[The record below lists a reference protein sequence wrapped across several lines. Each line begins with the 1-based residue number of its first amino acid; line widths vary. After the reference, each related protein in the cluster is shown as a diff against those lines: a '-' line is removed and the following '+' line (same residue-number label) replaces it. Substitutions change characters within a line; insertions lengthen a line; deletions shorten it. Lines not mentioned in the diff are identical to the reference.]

1 MAAQLGNY
9 VLETAT
15 APGTGGF
22 TLNGAEA
29 NRRSF
34 SAAFPNGGNVLYF
47 ADDGSQAEW
56 GIGTLTV
63 GTPST
68 LARSTVLG
76 NTAGT
81 KVALN
86 FPGSV
91 EVYNEIPAEMV
102 PVLEQDGSLT
112 LAGGLTVNGKTIVQK
127 VDDFTSQEAVPAA
140 QADGRYLKLAV
151 GLVATDTAVDALW
164 VDLTT
169 EKGFPRFGFTGANGT
184 TYGAYGVAKVNA
196 LISGCIQNTNPGI
209 AKALA
214 GTSLCVNPAD
224 SLPYLAYNGNTQIAA
239 LALDSQ
245 KLGYSG
251 GQVNYL
257 RVGTSLFVLGNECA
271 VYNSAANAWVN
282 TYVDSNGNA
291 TWDLNGGSPDNN
303 TGNKNWFRMAPN
315 GHLQTGKGT
324 VAFQDD
330 LPVGVDQR
338 IQSFSVSIADG
349 GSITFPVAFS
359 GVPTSIQLQCMQTN
373 SRITVANPT
382 SAPQAWGIPSVGIQ
396 IVAGDHTQAV
406 TTPITVWVTAIGPK

>member
-112 LAGGLTVNGKTIVQK
+112 LAGGLTVKGKTLVQN

-140 QADGRYLKLAV
+140 QADLRYLKLAV

-196 LISGCIQNTNPGI
+196 LIGGCLQNTNPGI
-209 AKALA
+209 ANALA

-224 SLPYLAYNGNTQIAA
+224 GLPYLAYNSNTKVVP

-257 RVGTSLFVLGNECA
+257 RVGTSLCVLGNECA

-303 TGNKNWFRMAPN
+303 TGNKNWLRMAPD
-315 GHLQTGKGT
+315 GGVTTGKGT
-324 VAFQDD
+324 VAFSGDISITSPDENTLIQHFAVGSTPTMARIDFPIKFGGIPRVIVNATQPAGGTTV
-330 LPVGVDQR
+330 LPVNPGGVDEAGFTAV
-338 IQSFSVSIADG
+338 IWS
-349 GSITFPVAFS
+349 GST
-359 GVPTSIQLQCMQTN
+359 
-373 SRITVANPT
+373 
-382 SAPQAWGIPSVGIQ
+382 AWGLDII
-396 IVAGDHTQAV
+396 AV
-406 TTPITVWVTAIGPK
+406 GPKAS

>member
-112 LAGGLTVNGKTIVQK
+112 LAGGLTVTGKTLVQN
-127 VDDFTSQEAVPAA
+127 VDDFTTQEPVPAA
-140 QADGRYLKLAV
+140 QADVRYLQR
-151 GLVATDTAVDALW
+151 VAA
-164 VDLTT
+164 
-169 EKGFPRFGFTGANGT
+169 
-184 TYGAYGVAKVNA
+184 
-196 LISGCIQNTNPGI
+196 
-209 AKALA
+209 
-214 GTSLCVNPAD
+214 
-224 SLPYLAYNGNTQIAA
+224 GNTEVDFVPNYAGINRSSGEIWLQYKDDSGTIKYAFA
-239 LALDSQ
+239 QVAGDYATNTELDTETTNRESADNALDSQ

-282 TYVDSNGNA
+282 IYVDSNGNA

-303 TGNKNWFRMAPN
+303 TGNKNWLRMAPD
-315 GHLQTGKGT
+315 GSITTSKGS
-324 VAFQDD
+324 VAFQAD
-330 LPVGVDQR
+330 LPIDANQR

-349 GSITFPVAFS
+349 GSIDFPVKFS
-359 GVPTSIQLQCMQTN
+359 GVPTSIQLLCMQRS
-373 SRITVANPT
+373 SRMTVANPT
-382 SAPQAWGIPSVGIQ
+382 AAPTASGIPSVGIQ

>member
-15 APGTGGF
+15 SPGTGGF

-29 NRRSF
+29 NRRAF
-34 SAAFPNGGNVLYF
+34 SAAFPSGGNVFYF

-112 LAGGLTVNGKTIVQK
+112 LAGGLTVKGKALVQD

-140 QADGRYLKLAV
+140 QADERYFKNSGGTVTNGYFDGV
-151 GLVATDTAVDALW
+151 GLW
-164 VDLTT
+164 
-169 EKGFPRFGFTGANGT
+169 GGSGANGAAEAGDIT
-184 TYGAYGVAKVNA
+184 WGTQFVSRITYLAN
-196 LISGCIQNTNPGI
+196 
-209 AKALA
+209 AKALFCLRDDFDNYTFA
-214 GTSLCVNPAD
+214 SVQLTDANKDWLEWQFRQDGQIYLPDGSQVATRNWANSTFLTTSGAANYLLKSDASNTYLSKADASNTYEKSGNCVTNGTYQAD
-224 SLPYLAYNGNTQIAA
+224 FATTNASVINLPY
-239 LALDSQ
+239 
-245 KLGYSG
+245 
-251 GQVNYL
+251 
-257 RVGTSLFVLGNECA
+257 
-271 VYNSAANAWVN
+271 
-282 TYVDSNGNA
+282 
-291 TWDLNGGSPDNN
+291 
-303 TGNKNWFRMAPN
+303 
-315 GHLQTGKGT
+315 GK
-324 VAFQDD
+324 
-330 LPVGVDQR
+330 R
-338 IQSFSVSIADG
+338 ILSFSVSIADG
-349 GSITFPVAFS
+349 DSIDFPMAFS
-359 GVPTSIQLQCMQTN
+359 GVPTSIQLECMQSS
-373 SRITVANPT
+373 SRMTKANPT
-382 SAPQAWGIPSVGIQ
+382 ALPTASGIPSVGIQ

>member
-15 APGTGGF
+15 SSGTGGF

-29 NRRSF
+29 NRRPF
-34 SAAFPNGGNVLYF
+34 SAAFPNGGNVFYF

-112 LAGGLTVNGKTIVQK
+112 LAGGLTVNGKTIVQE

-140 QADGRYLKLAV
+140 QADGRYIRSPSNPSTDYRVEFISRNKGNGGIFVLTEDGSNTMLQPAGDYATNPALQSVNTNLQNQINNRVLKTGDQVDWLRV
-151 GLVATDTAVDALW
+151 GGALW
-164 VDLTT
+164 V
-169 EKGFPRFGFTGANGT
+169 
-184 TYGAYGVAKVNA
+184 
-196 LISGCIQNTNPGI
+196 
-209 AKALA
+209 
-214 GTSLCVNPAD
+214 
-224 SLPYLAYNGNTQIAA
+224 
-239 LALDSQ
+239 
-245 KLGYSG
+245 
-251 GQVNYL
+251 
-257 RVGTSLFVLGNECA
+257 LGNQCA
-271 VYNSAANAWVN
+271 VYNSVPNAWVN
-282 TYVDSNGNA
+282 TYVDNNNCA
-291 TWDLNGGSPDNN
+291 TLDLNGGSPANN
-303 TGNKNWFRMAPN
+303 TGNTNWLRMAPD

-324 VAFQDD
+324 VAFQSD
-330 LPVGVDQR
+330 LPVGADQR

-349 GSITFPVAFS
+349 DSIDFPVEFS
-359 GVPTSIQLQCMQTN
+359 GVPTSIQLQCMQSS
-373 SRITVANPT
+373 SRMTVANPT
-382 SAPQAWGIPSVGIQ
+382 AAPTASGIPSVGIQ

>member
-15 APGTGGF
+15 SPGTGGF

-29 NRRSF
+29 NRRAF
-34 SAAFPNGGNVLYF
+34 SAAFPSGGNVFYF

-112 LAGGLTVNGKTIVQK
+112 LAGGLTVKGKTLVQN

-140 QADGRYLKLAV
+140 QADLRYLQLAT
-151 GLVATDTAVDALW
+151 GLLNTDTAVKAFW

-169 EKGFPRFGFTGANGT
+169 ETGFPRFGVTGADGK

-196 LISGCIQNTNPGI
+196 LMTAEAQARSTADGTLQDNINGKVDKNTGAMTALTVSIGAGSFQMTNTAAPGYATWYRPTGTATDGVLDLYSDVGS
-209 AKALA
+209 AKANVMRITADGGINILGPGTFQKA
-214 GTSLCVNPAD
+214 G
-224 SLPYLAYNGNTQIAA
+224 
-239 LALDSQ
+239 
-245 KLGYSG
+245 
-251 GQVNYL
+251 
-257 RVGTSLFVLGNECA
+257 
-271 VYNSAANAWVN
+271 
-282 TYVDSNGNA
+282 
-291 TWDLNGGSPDNN
+291 
-303 TGNKNWFRMAPN
+303 KN
-315 GHLQTGKGT
+315 
-324 VAFQDD
+324 VAMEDD
-330 LPVGVDQR
+330 LPIGAGER

-349 GSITFPVAFS
+349 GSIDFPEAFS
-359 GVPTSIQLQCMQTN
+359 GVPTSIQLLCMQSS
-373 SRITVANPT
+373 SRMTVANPT
-382 SAPQAWGIPSVGIQ
+382 AAPTASGIPSVGIQ

>member
-15 APGTGGF
+15 SPGTGGF

-29 NRRSF
+29 NRRAF
-34 SAAFPNGGNVLYF
+34 STAFPNGGNVLYF

-112 LAGGLTVNGKTIVQK
+112 LEGGLTVNGKTIVQN

-140 QADGRYLKLAV
+140 QADLRYLQLAT
-151 GLVATDTAVDALW
+151 GLLNTDTAVNAFW

-169 EKGFPRFGFTGANGT
+169 ETGFPRFGVTGSDGK

-196 LISGCIQNTNPGI
+196 LMTAEAQARSTADGTLQNNINGKVDKSTG
-209 AKALA
+209 AMSAL
-214 GTSLCVNPAD
+214 T
-224 SLPYLAYNGNTQIAA
+224 
-239 LALDSQ
+239 
-245 KLGYSG
+245 
-251 GQVNYL
+251 
-257 RVGTSLFVLGNECA
+257 
-271 VYNSAANAWVN
+271 
-282 TYVDSNGNA
+282 
-291 TWDLNGGSPDNN
+291 
-303 TGNKNWFRMAPN
+303 
-315 GHLQTGKGT
+315 
-324 VAFQDD
+324 
-330 LPVGVDQR
+330 
-338 IQSFSVSIADG
+338 VSIGTGYFQITNMAAPGYAAWYRPTGTATDGVLDLYSNVGSTKANVMRITADG
-349 GSITFPVAFS
+349 GINILGSGTFQKNGSNVAFAS
-359 GVPTSIQLQCMQTN
+359 DLPSLPGGAIISW
-373 SRITVANPT
+373 TVDNVV
-382 SAPQAWGIPSVGIQ
+382 SMS
-396 IVAGDHTQAV
+396 TQALPKTFKSPPLVWCQDISNTDVHYAVVKDETITTTNFQVQTGSNV
-406 TTPITVWVTAIGPK
+406 TIPKLRFFAIGDPA

>member
-15 APGTGGF
+15 SPGTGGF

-29 NRRSF
+29 NRRAF
-34 SAAFPNGGNVLYF
+34 SAAFPNGGNVFYF

-56 GIGTLTV
+56 GIGTLTI

-112 LAGGLTVNGKTIVQK
+112 LAGGLTVNGKTIVQN

-140 QADGRYLKLAV
+140 QADLRYLQLAV
-151 GLVATDTAVDALW
+151 GLAKTDTAVNALW

-169 EKGFPRFGFTGANGT
+169 ESGFPRFGFAGANGT

-196 LISGCIQNTNPGI
+196 LIGGCIQNTNPGI
-209 AKALA
+209 TNALA
-214 GTSLCVNPAD
+214 GTSLCINPSD
-224 SLPYLAYNGNTQIAA
+224 GLPYLAYSSNTKVVS

-257 RVGTSLFVLGNECA
+257 RVGTSLLVLGNECA

-282 TYVDSNGNA
+282 VYVDSNGNA

-303 TGNKNWFRMAPN
+303 TGNKNWFRMSSD
-315 GHLQTGKGT
+315 GRLQTGNGT
-324 VAFQDD
+324 VAFSGD
-330 LPVGVDQR
+330 LPFLDANLRQQVWVVDNCSDGDIVNIPTPFKTTVGVTGQDMTPESR
-338 IQSFSVSIADG
+338 YSSIN
-349 GSITFPVAFS
+349 PVK
-359 GVPTSIQLQCMQTN
+359 
-373 SRITVANPT
+373 
-382 SAPQAWGIPSVGIQ
+382 IPSDYVTGNQFKVQIWSSGINRRVLF
-396 IVAGDHTQAV
+396 VAYGYMS
-406 TTPITVWVTAIGPK
+406 

>member
-15 APGTGGF
+15 SPGTGGF

-29 NRRSF
+29 NRRAF
-34 SAAFPNGGNVLYF
+34 STAFPNGGNVLYF

-102 PVLEQDGSLT
+102 AVLEQDGSLE
-112 LAGGLTVNGKTIVQK
+112 LAGSLTVKGKTLVQN
-127 VDDFTSQEAVPAA
+127 VDDFSSQEAVPAV
-140 QADGRYLKLAV
+140 QADSRYLRLAT
-151 GLVATDTAVDALW
+151 GLANTDTAVNALW

-169 EKGFPRFGFTGANGT
+169 ENGFPRIGFAGANGT

-196 LISGCIQNTNPGI
+196 LIGACIQNANPGI
-209 AKALA
+209 ANAQA

-224 SLPYLAYNGNTQIAA
+224 GLPYLAYNGNTQIVA
-239 LALDSQ
+239 LALDSA
-245 KLGYSG
+245 KVNKTDGAMSALTVSIGTGYF
-251 GQVNYL
+251 QM
-257 RVGTSLFVLGNECA
+257 T
-271 VYNSAANAWVN
+271 NADAPG
-282 TYVDSNGNA
+282 YA
-291 TWDLNGGSPDNN
+291 TWYRP
-303 TGNKNWFRMAPN
+303 TGTATDGVLDIYSN
-315 GHLQTGKGT
+315 
-324 VAFQDD
+324 
-330 LPVGVDQR
+330 VGDTKANVLR
-338 IQSFSVSIADG
+338 ITADG
-349 GSITFPVAFS
+349 GINILGSGTFQKSGSNVAFKS
-359 GVPTSIQLQCMQTN
+359 DLPSLPGGTLLTWTVDNVATETTLDLPQTFKNTPAVWCQDVSAVNVHYACIRNITTTNFQVQTGSNVTIPTL
-373 SRITVANPT
+373 RFFA
-382 SAPQAWGIPSVGIQ
+382 VGDL
-396 IVAGDHTQAV
+396 A
-406 TTPITVWVTAIGPK
+406 